1 MYEASDKMISLIRD
15 NYNLL
20 QSLGS
25 FGISL
30 GFGDKTVKQ
39 VCDDQ
44 NVDTNTFL
52 AVVNFTINGYREMD
66 DVSRLSVPTLLQY
79 LKASH
84 DYFIGFQLPFIRKEL
99 VDALDE
105 NDNLARLILK
115 LYDEYSRS
123 VTQHMKYEEKTVFP
137 YVESLIAGKPMAN
150 YAIDMYSKHHGQ
162 ESMKLRELKS
172 IIIKYFPGD
181 SLRNNQ
187 LSATLYDIY
196 NNEEWLALHAEV
208 EDKIF
213 IPAITYLEDKSRQS
227 DVSAKISS
235 MIGKNQEGADALG
248 EREKDVIV
256 ALVQG
261 MSNKEIAEHLCISV
275 NTVIT
280 HRRNI
285 ARKLQIHSPAGLT
298 IYAIVNNLIDISAV
312 KL

>member
-196 NNEEWLALHAEV
+196 NNEDWRCMPKWRTKSSFQPSSVLRINRARA
-208 EDKIF
+208 
-213 IPAITYLEDKSRQS
+213 TYLLRF
-227 DVSAKISS
+227 
-235 MIGKNQEGADALG
+235 
-248 EREKDVIV
+248 
-256 ALVQG
+256 
-261 MSNKEIAEHLCISV
+261 
-275 NTVIT
+275 
-280 HRRNI
+280 
-285 ARKLQIHSPAGLT
+285 PA
-298 IYAIVNNLIDISAV
+298 
-312 KL
+312 